1 MKSNDTNGA
10 NAKQPFKLDVVKNA
24 VLYVSISSVVILTGI
39 VAMVISFQQL
49 GSPLRLGIDFTGG
62 SSITTALTC
71 DASGNCGKKIDIAVV
86 RQAIEGKGYTNSVI
100 QSVAGKD
107 LNGVSVRTTKLSTE
121 ERDQLKTALVD
132 VLKQYGEIDEN
143 KSQIDDVGPS
153 IGQQALSNGL
163 LALALSFLGIG
174 IFLAFRFQADY
185 ASFAIVALFHD
196 ILVTAGIFSIL
207 GLTLGVE
214 IDSLFIVAMLTIC
227 GFSVNDTVVIYDRI
241 RESIKLDKEGMKF
254 GDLVNLSVNQTLG
267 RSMNTTLTSTLP
279 LIAIFLFGGATLR
292 FFSLALIIGFLS
304 GVYSSIF
311 NACIF
316 LVWWRDRAKGN
327 SNKGNA
333 NLEAG

>member
-1 MKSNDTNGA
+1 MR
-10 NAKQPFKLDVVKNA
+10 LDVIKNA
-24 VLYVSISSVVILTGI
+24 RLYVSISSVVILAGL

-62 SSITTALTC
+62 SSITLGLAC
-71 DASGNCGKKIDIAVV
+71 DSTNNCGKKIDVGVV
-86 RQAIEGKGYTNSVI
+86 RQAIESKGFANSVI
-100 QSVAGKD
+100 QSVEGKD
-107 LNGVSVRTTKLSTE
+107 LKGISVRTARLTTE
-121 ERDQLKTALVD
+121 QRENLRSILADT
-132 VLKQYGEIDEN
+132 LKQYGEIDAK
-143 KSQIDDVGPS
+143 KSQIDEVGPS

-163 LALALSFLGIG
+163 LALAISFAGIG
-174 IFLAFRFQADY
+174 IFLAFRFQLDY
-185 ASFAIVALFHD
+185 ASFAIIALFHD
-196 ILVTAGIFSIL
+196 IFVTAGIFSIL

-241 RESIKLDKEGMKF
+241 RENVKIDAGATKF
-254 GDLVNLSVNQTLG
+254 NELVNASINQTLG

-311 NACIF
+311 NASIF
-316 LVWWRDRAKGN
+316 LAWWRSRQTPKISQQPLE
-327 SNKGNA
+327 SN
-333 NLEAG
+333 